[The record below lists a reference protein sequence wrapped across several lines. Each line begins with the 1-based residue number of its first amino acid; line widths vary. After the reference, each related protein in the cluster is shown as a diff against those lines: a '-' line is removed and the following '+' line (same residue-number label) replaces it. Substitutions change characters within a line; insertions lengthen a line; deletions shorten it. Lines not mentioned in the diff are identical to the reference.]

1 MDENF
6 SMEDFEKYLDQSFR
20 KVYNGDIVTG
30 RIMAKDDQ
38 ALVVDV
44 GADMDGIVPV
54 EELLYD
60 GESLDQYQVGD
71 NITCTVKFVNSREGQ
86 IMLSKKQ
93 ADAMTIWTR
102 LQQIKDEGGTVDVKV
117 KRVVNG
123 GLRIGWETIEGFMP
137 ASQIS
142 LEHVDDLNAYVG
154 QTLTAMIMDVKE
166 DKKDLVVSRKLLERR
181 EADEARKSVYGELK
195 RGQTITGKVVRIA
208 NFGAFVEV
216 APHVDGLV
224 HVSDMSWSRVKN
236 PADVVSVGDI
246 VTVTVMDIDS
256 ERQRISLSLRDV
268 DADPWQNLRIRADQ
282 VVEGTVTRVIPSGA
296 FVEVAP
302 GVEGYVHV
310 SRISEKRIGNA
321 MEALQPGQT
330 VTAKVL
336 TVDPAEKRISLS
348 IRDAATDAAAAE
360 DRAIYQQH
368 RADNQEISTS
378 LGDLLR
384 PFHTQQ

>member
-102 LQQIKDEGGTVDVKV
+102 LQQIKDEGGTGDVKV

-181 EADEARKSVYGELK
+181 EADEARKSVYG
-195 RGQTITGKVVRIA
+195 
-208 NFGAFVEV
+208 
-216 APHVDGLV
+216 
-224 HVSDMSWSRVKN
+224 
-236 PADVVSVGDI
+236 
-246 VTVTVMDIDS
+246 
-256 ERQRISLSLRDV
+256 
-268 DADPWQNLRIRADQ
+268 
-282 VVEGTVTRVIPSGA
+282 
-296 FVEVAP
+296 
-302 GVEGYVHV
+302 
-310 SRISEKRIGNA
+310 
-321 MEALQPGQT
+321 
-330 VTAKVL
+330 
-336 TVDPAEKRISLS
+336 
-348 IRDAATDAAAAE
+348 
-360 DRAIYQQH
+360 
-368 RADNQEISTS
+368 
-378 LGDLLR
+378 
-384 PFHTQQ
+384 